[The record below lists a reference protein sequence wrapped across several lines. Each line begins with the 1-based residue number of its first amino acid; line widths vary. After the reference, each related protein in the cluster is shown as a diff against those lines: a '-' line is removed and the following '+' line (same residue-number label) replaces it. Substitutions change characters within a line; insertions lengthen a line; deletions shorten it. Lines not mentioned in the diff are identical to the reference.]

1 MKTRFVVLSLV
12 ACSLLV
18 PAQSPA
24 QFNKAGRTAFQF
36 VKIGVG
42 ARQTAI
48 GEAGIS
54 SVRDVNAAFW
64 NPAGISGIGRTEA
77 SFSYSTWFAD
87 MKYLSGAAGT
97 RIEGVGVFAVSWAML
112 NYGDMQEALVTGVSS
127 DTRTGNTFTGS
138 DLLLGLSYSREFTDR
153 LSIGVTV
160 KYLHEKLWN
169 YSSKVFPAFDIGTN
183 YSTGFK
189 GIRFGMSAQN
199 FGSSVKFLSIGDRE
213 EGYDIPL
220 MFRIGASIDVISS
233 ADGLA
238 DLGADHALT
247 LSLESVNSNDYGER
261 WHLGGEYVFGGFLSF
276 RGGYRFNY
284 EEGNLALGVGFART
298 IGDVGVRLDY
308 SYVSFANLESPHRIT
323 LSVTY

>member
-1 MKTRFVVLSLV
+1 MKTRFAVLSL
-12 ACSLLV
+12 ALGSLLLTA
-18 PAQSPA
+18 PGSA

-48 GEAGIS
+48 GESGIS
-54 SVRDVNAAFW
+54 SVRDVNSSFW
-64 NPAGISGIGRTEA
+64 NPAGIAGIVQSEA

-87 MKYLSGAAGT
+87 MKYLSGAVGT
-97 RIEGVGVFAVSWAML
+97 RVDGVGIFAVSWSML
-112 NYGDMQEALVTGVSS
+112 NYGNMQEALVTGMTS
-127 DTRTGNTFTGS
+127 DTRTGSTFTGS
-138 DLLLGLSYSREFTDR
+138 DMLLGLSYAREFTDR
-153 LSIGVTV
+153 LSVGVTV

-169 YSSKVFPAFDIGTN
+169 YSTKVFPAFDVGTN
-183 YSTGFK
+183 YATGFK

-199 FGSSVKFLSIGDRE
+199 FGQSVRFLPVSDRE

-220 MFRIGASIDVISS
+220 MFRIGASMDILS
-233 ADGLA
+233 ATDGLIN
-238 DLGADHALT
+238 LGEDHALA

-261 WHLGGEYVFGGFLSF
+261 WHVGGEYAFGGFLAF

-284 EEGNLALGVGFART
+284 AEGNLSLGIGFARN
-298 IGDVGVRLDY
+298 IGGLGVRLDY
-308 SYVSFANLESPHRIT
+308 SYVSFANLESPHRIS